1 MLSAIYFVTLL
12 FKYLFLLFKN
22 VCMCVGAVRS
32 QKRVF
37 DTLNVTGE
45 LPNVGAENQT
55 WALWKNRKCF

>member
-1 MLSAIYFVTLL
+1 
-12 FKYLFLLFKN
+12 
-22 VCMCVGAVRS
+22 MCVGAVRS

-37 DTLNVTGE
+37 DTLNATGE